1 MARSAPG
8 GGSGP
13 TDPARQMADI
23 VAEFTERLG
32 EVGKASLGL
41 TGSADSMAAWRQM
54 VAQPSIP
61 VAQLWATLEEV
72 RARREQIRSLVVQL
86 QAFEQQL
93 TVLETT
99 LGPLVEW
106 TTSWDRLR
114 QAMVNPLAG
123 KSGETSTEATS

>member
-1 MARSAPG
+1 MAQSAPG

-61 VAQLWATLEEV
+61 VAQLRATLEKV

-86 QAFEQQL
+86 QALEQQL
-93 TVLETT
+93 TALETT
-99 LGPLVEW
+99 LRPLVEW

-123 KSGETSTEATS
+123 KSGETSPEATS